1 MGILQ
6 TLLNSDCQEEFAFI
20 GVRVYTQYF
29 LPRYYVGFIRDR
41 ARLRRDGFLSL
52 SVSVYIRYVPYSTP
66 VYRYTNAVLV
76 LSVTRGNPSLMEK

>member
-29 LPRYYVGFIRDR
+29 LLLPLPRRPIGQSAFGICN
-41 ARLRRDGFLSL
+41 
-52 SVSVYIRYVPYSTP
+52 TP
-66 VYRYTNAVLV
+66 MSMTPIEE
-76 LSVTRGNPSLMEK
+76 SSHS